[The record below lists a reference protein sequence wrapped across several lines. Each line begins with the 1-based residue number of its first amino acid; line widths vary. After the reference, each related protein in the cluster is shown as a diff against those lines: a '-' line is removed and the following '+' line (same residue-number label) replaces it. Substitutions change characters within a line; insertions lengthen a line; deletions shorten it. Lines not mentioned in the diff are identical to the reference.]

1 MFIAS
6 ADEKSGS
13 LSKEIEKLT
22 TFLAQKD
29 QEIDDLVSEVKL
41 VYSHI
46 VKLLPTPLNWNPPN
60 VLEMYVVEFKTV
72 IIRNLS
78 IDLCGLL

>member
-13 LSKEIEKLT
+13 LSEKIEKLT

-29 QEIDDLVSEVKL
+29 QEIDDLVSEVKS
-41 VYSHI
+41 VYSHV
-46 VKLLPTPLNWNPPN
+46 VKLLPTPLNGNPPN

-78 IDLCGLL
+78 IDLCGLS